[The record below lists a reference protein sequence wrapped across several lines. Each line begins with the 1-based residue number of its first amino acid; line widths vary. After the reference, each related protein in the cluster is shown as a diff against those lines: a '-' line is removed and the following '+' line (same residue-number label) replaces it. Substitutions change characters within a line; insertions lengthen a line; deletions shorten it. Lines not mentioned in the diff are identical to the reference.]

1 MKLAVIFNKMIQRNY
16 LIQPIGKG
24 SKLEVM
30 SKSLRNQRGK
40 KRTDAN
46 TDWFILRF
54 TLGKEQNFIREEST
68 SGKEV
73 IKVEVY
79 WLAKLGEPKEEY
91 TCLPGSCCQSR
102 NQRWQIIMVLVRCIT
117 EQSLSGSDSDW
128 SRGWTNLTGLYANN
142 SAGSWDCLSAGHLVW
157 KTTLEGNWLLQPAL
171 AKLFD
176 ARI

>member
-73 IKVEVY
+73 IKAEVY
-79 WLAKLGEPKEEY
+79 WLAKLGEPNSIHVFREAVA
-91 TCLPGSCCQSR
+91 SR
-102 NQRWQIIMVLVRCIT
+102 EI
-117 EQSLSGSDSDW
+117 SDD
-128 SRGWTNLTGLYANN
+128 RL
-142 SAGSWDCLSAGHLVW
+142 
-157 KTTLEGNWLLQPAL
+157 
-171 AKLFD
+171 
-176 ARI
+176 